1 MTSRSKDLQDKEA
14 WCAAG
19 EVDEGNFIRNQG
31 FDRVVV
37 LPNVEKARD
46 KYTHDMRISFP
57 SDLKTVRSSWIH
69 SQRMFGLD
77 PKYAI
82 SLNRKDVERY
92 NKLYP
97 NIVIVFDIEMS
108 EYNGVHWADLHR
120 INTLIR
126 KGMAKEH
133 SYKDRVDDNK
143 GNAKSSYVFDCRW
156 FPVLHKS
163 DT

>member
-1 MTSRSKDLQDKEA
+1 M
-14 WCAAG
+14 
-19 EVDEGNFIRNQG
+19 DECNFIRNQG

-82 SLNRKDVERY
+82 SLNRKDVVRY
-92 NKLYP
+92 NDLYP
-97 NIVIVFDIEMS
+97 NIIIVFDIEMT
-108 EYNGVHWADLHR
+108 EYKNIHWADLNR

-156 FPVLHKS
+156 FPVLHKGS
-163 DT
+163 

>member
-1 MTSRSKDLQDKEA
+1 
-14 WCAAG
+14 
-19 EVDEGNFIRNQG
+19 
-31 FDRVVV
+31 
-37 LPNVEKARD
+37 
-46 KYTHDMRISFP
+46 MRISFP
-57 SDLKTVRSSWIH
+57 IRPEN
-69 SQRMFGLD
+69 RCGLHGFILRKCLVLT

-108 EYNGVHWADLHR
+108 GYSGVHWADLHR